1 MTIGVCSWSLRPE
14 SPDALADLVGDSGLT
29 AVQLALDPM
38 LSGQW
43 SASETRRTLDDH
55 GIAVLS
61 TMLQTKGE
69 DYSTLESIK
78 LTGGLRPDE
87 HWEANLD
94 SAKRSVELATEF
106 GARLITFHAGFLPH
120 APSDPLRRVMIDR
133 IRQVHDVFA
142 EAEIDVA
149 LETGQESAETLRDL
163 LEDLKLPHLG
173 VNFDPANMILYDM
186 GDPVESLKLLAPWV
200 KQLHLKDATRTN
212 TPGHWG
218 SEVPIGSGDVN
229 WSAFFEAVKSAEI
242 DVDMCIE
249 REAGED
255 RIADIHAGLAHL
267 ESIGVSL

>member
-1 MTIGVCSWSLRPE
+1 MTICVCSWSLRPD
-14 SPDALADLVGDSGLT
+14 SPAALATLVSDCGLT
-29 AVQLALDPM
+29 AVQLALEPM

-43 SASETRRTLDDH
+43 SASETRRALDDH

-69 DYSTLESIK
+69 DYSTLETIK

-87 HWEANLD
+87 HWDANFD
-94 SAKRSVELATEF
+94 IAKRSVELVNDF
-106 GARLITFHAGFLPH
+106 GTKLITFHAGFLPH
-120 APSDPLRRVMIDR
+120 DPADPLRSVMIDR
-133 IRQVHDVFA
+133 IRQFHDIFA

-163 LEDLKLPHLG
+163 LQELRLPHLG

-186 GDPVESLKLLAPWV
+186 GDPIKSLKLLAPWV
-200 KQLHLKDATRTN
+200 RQIHLKDATRTK
-212 TPGHWG
+212 TPGQWG

-229 WSAFFEAVKSAEI
+229 WAAFFDAMQSAKL

>member
-1 MTIGVCSWSLRPE
+1 MSIGVCSWSLRPE
-14 SPDALADLVGDSGLT
+14 SPEGLAESVSECGL
-29 AVQLALDPM
+29 AEIQLALAPM
-38 LSGQW
+38 LDGNW

-87 HWEANLD
+87 HWQANLD
-94 SAKRSVELATEF
+94 TVKRAAELVHDFSAHLV
-106 GARLITFHAGFLPH
+106 TFHAGFLPH
-120 APSDPLRRVMIDR
+120 DPADPLRSVMIDR
-133 IRQVHDVFA
+133 IRQVHDIFA
-142 EAEIDVA
+142 EAEIDTA
-149 LETGQESAETLRDL
+149 LETGQESTETLREL
-163 LEDLKLPHLG
+163 LEELKLPRLG
-173 VNFDPANMILYDM
+173 VNFDPANMILYNM
-186 GDPVESLKLLAPWV
+186 GDPIESLKALAPWI
-200 KQLHLKDATRTN
+200 KQIHLKDATRTN
-212 TPGHWG
+212 TPGQWG

-229 WSAFFEAVKSAEI
+229 WAAFFEAVNAAEL

-267 ESIGVSL
+267 ESIGIRP